1 MICIFRWVEEHKGKI
16 KTDSLQKLHTV
27 TNLAEILESKP
38 PDIQP
43 TLRDDTLR
51 DEARSLH
58 KKYLGKYHTS
68 ISAAQETLAPSTQ
81 AVEDLRSPASSTAA
95 DEPWYVQVVNSASS
109 VVAREDALMKLV
121 LEEMSQ
127 FYDVV
132 NDREFK
138 QIETRYSSSRM
149 VLYKVAEKV
158 TVFDDMRDNVFRE
171 LKRLQVR
178 RRFIWAHFSK
188 FRCSNA
194 LR

>member
-1 MICIFRWVEEHKGKI
+1 MTCIFRWVEEHKGKI

-38 PDIQP
+38 PDILP

-81 AVEDLRSPASSTAA
+81 AVEDLRSPASSTA

-109 VVAREDALMKLV
+109 VVSREDALMKLV

-138 QIETRYSSSRM
+138 QIELKYSSSRM

-178 RRFIWAHFSK
+178 QVYLGSFLKI
-188 FRCSNA
+188 
-194 LR
+194 